1 MVVRWK
7 DAECVLVANI
17 GNYMGG
23 VDLWKNEDDN
33 YDDFDPQS
41 MHDGRLKIVHYKFNP
56 MTLRY
61 EQPAYH

>member
-7 DAECVLVANI
+7 DAEGVLVANV

-23 VDLWKNEDDN
+23 VDLWPNEDDN

-41 MHDGRLKIVHYKFNP
+41 MHDGRLKIVSISGPGILGSF
-56 MTLRY
+56 R
-61 EQPAYH
+61 